1 MSAVGVIRS
10 IVLECSEPEPLA
22 VFWSAVLDRAIVQRD
37 DDWWALERRAD
48 GPRLA
53 FQVVENF
60 EAPAWP
66 GEHGEQQ
73 VHLDIE
79 VEDLGPAVEAAL
91 ALGATQLSDIADPGD
106 EQWQVF
112 ADPAG
117 HPFCFVT

>member
-1 MSAVGVIRS
+1 MTAVGSLRS
-10 IVLECSEPEPLA
+10 IVLECSHPEPLA
-22 VFWSAVLDRAIVQRD
+22 EFWSALMDRPIWQRE
-37 DDWWALERRAD
+37 DDWWSLEPGA
-48 GPRLA
+48 GAPKIA
-53 FQVVENF
+53 FQVIDDY

-66 GEHGEQQ
+66 GVHGEQQ

-79 VEDLGPAVEAAL
+79 VDEIAPAAAR
-91 ALGATQLSDIADPGD
+91 AIELGARQLTDVIDSGD